1 MHDRTRRALCR
12 FFFLFMVFLPT
23 LAVTGWSLYA
33 TSALG
38 IASRQEHW
46 QRQLGQ
52 VLGARVTFQS
62 VRQVFPGTVEIHQ
75 LQVQLPGD
83 DHPLARVGQLRITGG
98 QPQRVELAM
107 VHFSADQ
114 LGHWMEWLERTTRR
128 LDDGA
133 WRVGATQVVMEH
145 GSGKDVFTEVVGVV
159 EGRPGGSQAIFNL
172 WQESPQG
179 DPLAVQLVHQPEEG
193 GQHRWILQSGSNPLP
208 VRVLASRLSPLARLG
223 SQALFDGQLTC
234 VGGRQP
240 SRIELVGD
248 FQQVDLGSLSGFPA
262 SGMLQGTG
270 QLRVTRCRILDDACQ
285 FLDAQLVSSEGSVD
299 NSWLRTTGSQWG
311 LQTPPTG
318 LAMQDFS
325 DLYCHLELDGNGI
338 RIRGKEDGP
347 GKGAMIRQADRVL
360 LGQPRV
366 EWLSV
371 AQLVELLV
379 PASQEQ
385 LPATEHA
392 ARLLRAIE
400 APRLR

>member
-1 MHDRTRRALCR
+1 MHDRTRRGLCR

-52 VLGARVTFQS
+52 VLGARVTLQS

-98 QPQRVELAM
+98 QPQRVEVAT

-128 LDDGA
+128 LENGA